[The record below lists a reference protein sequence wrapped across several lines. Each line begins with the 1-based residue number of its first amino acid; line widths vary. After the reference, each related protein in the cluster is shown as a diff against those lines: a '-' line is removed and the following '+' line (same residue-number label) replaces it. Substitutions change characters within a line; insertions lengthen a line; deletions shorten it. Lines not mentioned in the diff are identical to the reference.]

1 MLFGFL
7 NKKKTKLEKK
17 MNLSNL
23 KVYLLI
29 ILTGILIGVSIELVQ
44 GNLIYKRYYDLEDVL
59 VNGIGTIFGA
69 FVYTLIGRKLV

>member
-1 MLFGFL
+1 
-7 NKKKTKLEKK
+7 

-29 ILTGILIGVSIELVQ
+29 ILTGILMGVSIELVQ